1 MIYPV
6 DLLANSSNRL
16 DPRGVFAPSLQA
28 IKARLESRFYT
39 TVATFSADLAHIF
52 TNEIGVQPAEDT
64 AELQM
69 QMGGRAPELSLDQRE
84 KRKLAK
90 RIIKS
95 IQPSLEDAIRKESEL
110 SGRPFEKELKELD
123 AIFESG
129 VLSRRVS
136 VIEATDIEF
145 HSADHASANG
155 AMEAEGDGQLSATK
169 AHSPEDSLV
178 AKKDD
183 DVPMP
188 DVDTQQGTPLTNEE
202 TEKKHTEPNGIIT
215 AAPSHEASSNGDG
228 LADASKTATETTENG
243 LVKKENGTGNR
254 VVGPNNPLTPPL
266 SSQGDQQQ
274 GPLAQ
279 GGIQWYMQPF
289 DPIGTT
295 IHEERWTGRDVM
307 RGMSEELSELD
318 EDELEG
324 LVDHEEKTGLGLS
337 NGVSGMANG
346 TVSEPVK
353 VHRTRRRWREV

>member
-1 MIYPV
+1 M
-6 DLLANSSNRL
+6 
-16 DPRGVFAPSLQA
+16 
-28 IKARLESRFYT
+28 
-39 TVATFSADLAHIF
+39 ATFSADLAHIF

-136 VIEATDIEF
+136 VIEATDLEF
-145 HSADHASANG
+145 HNGDASANDTLD
-155 AMEAEGDGQLSATK
+155 AEAADQLSVTK

-178 AKKDD
+178 LKKDD

-188 DVDTQQGTPLTNEE
+188 DADSQENVPFTNDE
-202 TEKKHTEPNGIIT
+202 TGKKQTDSNGIIT
-215 AAPSHEASSNGDG
+215 AAPSHEPSSNGDAP
-228 LADASKTATETTENG
+228 ADVSGMATESAG
-243 LVKKENGTGNR
+243 HDLVKKDNGPRTR
-254 VVGPNNPLTPPL
+254 VIGPNNPLTPPL
-266 SSQGDQQQ
+266 SSQGDRQQ

-324 LVDHEEKTGLGLS
+324 LVDNEGKTGLGLS
-337 NGVSGMANG
+337 NGVSTMADG
-346 TVSEPVK
+346 TASEPAK
-353 VHRTRRRWREV
+353 VHRTRRQRREV